1 MLIKFCILYFGR
13 DVYDLSYGNKFL
25 LSNDLEGI
33 DLCLHVDTLSF
44 RPCFPLR
51 VSLLELKEFDF
62 CFSLSKR
69 ALLILTIYSFQNFEF
84 MFVEWGMRKATEL
97 SVLCKFGE
105 LKDLED

>member
-1 MLIKFCILYFGR
+1 MLIKFLYFGR
-13 DVYDLSYGNKFL
+13 DVCDLSYGNKFL

-33 DLCLHVDTLSF
+33 SLCLHVDTLSF
-44 RPCFPLR
+44 RPCFPQGFPAG
-51 VSLLELKEFDF
+51 VKEFHF
-62 CFSLSKR
+62 CFSSSKR